1 MDTLVAMAPFGLADS
16 TCPHGIADLLTDR
29 VQRGADNPAIFYG
42 DQVLSYGQLSARMKS
57 IAIALTEAGIKCGDK
72 VGVFFPNHPDLVASF
87 FAVVRIGG
95 TVVPINPLLKA
106 DEIAHILADSDAKA
120 VIAHQQLARELEATL
135 PRLNELQNVFV
146 LTYQNESSIDHQLAD
161 KSDAMGG
168 SEATEAIQKM
178 VASSGK
184 VITVLDELELRKK
197 EHSLDLNARQIAEH
211 GILISHDQLAV
222 LVYTSGTTGHPKG
235 AMLSHGNLLAAVEMK
250 RSILDFRDT
259 DRILA
264 VLPLCHI
271 YGLAV
276 VMLGMISQG
285 GAMVIC
291 EKFET
296 ISVLDA
302 IEKNRVTIIP
312 AVPAMY
318 QFMAMELEKNPRDLS
333 ALRYGLCGAAPLEAE
348 LLNRLDAA
356 LGVPVLEGYA
366 LTETACIATITPLSG
381 PRKPGSVGP
390 KVPGVELY
398 VVDNKFSPLPRGR
411 ANVGQVAVRGP
422 NVMSGYYKQKEASDD
437 CIKDGLFLTGD
448 LGWFDEDE
456 YLHISG
462 RTKELIIRG
471 GQNIYP
477 REVETAI
484 MRMESILEVAVIGI
498 PDKYM
503 GERVKAV
510 VVVKPGNT
518 VTEDQVKEFCTNCL
532 APYKVPRIV
541 EFSDGLPRNS
551 TGKVLKRM
559 LL

>member
-1 MDTLVAMAPFGLADS
+1 MDALVAMAPSRLADS
-16 TCPHGIADLLTDR
+16 TCPSGIADLLTER
-29 VQRGADNPAIFYG
+29 LKNGGANPAIFYG
-42 DQVLSYGQLSARMKS
+42 EQVVSYAQLCGRMRA
-57 IAIALTEAGIKCGDK
+57 IAIALSEAGIKCGDK

-87 FAVVRIGG
+87 FAVVRIGC

-106 DEIAHILADSDAKA
+106 DEIAHILSDSEAKA
-120 VIAHQQLARELEATL
+120 VIAHEQLTRELQATL
-135 PRLNELQNVFV
+135 PRLHELRNVFV
-146 LTYQNESSIDHQLAD
+146 LSYENGSTDKDAIDQ
-161 KSDAMGG
+161 
-168 SEATEAIQKM
+168 M

-184 VITVLDELELRKK
+184 TIAILDDKEIGKK
-197 EHSLDLNARQIAEH
+197 EKSIDVAARQIAEH
-211 GILISHDQLAV
+211 GIAIAHDQLAV
-222 LVYTSGTTGHPKG
+222 LVYTSGTTGNPKG
-235 AMLSHGNLLAAVEMK
+235 AMLSHGNLLAAVALK
-250 RSILDFRDT
+250 RSILDFRET

-264 VLPLCHI
+264 VLPMCHI
-271 YGLAV
+271 YGLSV
-276 VMLGMISQG
+276 VMLGMVSQG

-296 ISVLDA
+296 IPVLNA
-302 IEKNRVTIIP
+302 IESKSVTIIP

-318 QFMAMELEKNPRDLS
+318 QFLAMELEKNPRKLP

-348 LLNRLDAA
+348 LLKRLDAA

-366 LTETACIATITPLSG
+366 LTETSCIATITPLCG

-390 KVPGVELY
+390 KVPGIELY
-398 VVDNKFSPLPRGR
+398 VVDNKYRPLPPGRG
-411 ANVGQVAVRGP
+411 NVGQVAVRGA
-422 NVMSGYYKQKEASDD
+422 NVMSGYYKQKEASED
-437 CIKDGLFLTGD
+437 CLKDGLFLTGD

-484 MRMESILEVAVIGI
+484 MRMESIQEVAVIGV

-510 VVVKPGNT
+510 VVAKPGHE
-518 VTEDQVKEFCTNCL
+518 VTEEQVKDFCTNCL

-541 EFSDGLPRNS
+541 EFRETLPRNS
-551 TGKVLKRM
+551 TGKVLKR
-559 LL
+559 LLLNNDE

>member
-1 MDTLVAMAPFGLADS
+1 MDAFVAMAPSRLADS
-16 TCPHGIADLLTDR
+16 ICPSGVADLLTER
-29 VQRGADNPAIFYG
+29 LQNGGANPAIFYG
-42 DQVLSYGQLSARMKS
+42 EQVITYAQLGARMKA
-57 IAIALTEAGIKCGDK
+57 IAIALSEAGIKCGDK

-87 FAVVRIGG
+87 FAVVRIGC

-106 DEIAHILADSDAKA
+106 DEIAHILTDSEAKA
-120 VIAHQQLARELEATL
+120 VIAHEQLARELEATL
-135 PRLNELQNVFV
+135 PRLKELRNVFV
-146 LTYQNESSIDHQLAD
+146 LTYENGTTAQGASKESV
-161 KSDAMGG
+161 DA
-168 SEATEAIQKM
+168 TDAIKQM
-178 VASSGK
+178 VAAGEK
-184 VITVLDELELRKK
+184 TIAVLNEKELAKK
-197 EHSLDLNARQIAEH
+197 EKSLDMSARQIAEH
-211 GILISHDQLAV
+211 GISIAHDQLAV
-222 LVYTSGTTGHPKG
+222 LVYTSGTTGNPKG
-235 AMLSHGNLLAAVEMK
+235 AMLSHGNLLAAVGMK
-250 RSILDFRDT
+250 RSILDFKET

-264 VLPLCHI
+264 VLPMCHI
-271 YGLAV
+271 YGLCV
-276 VMLGMISQG
+276 VMLGMVSQG

-296 ISVLDA
+296 IPVLNA
-302 IEKNRVTIIP
+302 IESKSVTIIP

-318 QFMAMELEKNPRDLS
+318 QFMAMELEKNPRKLP

-348 LLNRLDAA
+348 LLKRLDAA

-390 KVPGVELY
+390 KVPGIELY
-398 VVDNKFSPLPRGR
+398 VVDNKYRPLPPGR

-422 NVMSGYYKQKEASDD
+422 NVMSGYYKQKEASED
-437 CIKDGLFLTGD
+437 CLKDGLFLTGD
-448 LGWFDEDE
+448 LGWFDQDE

-477 REVETAI
+477 REVEAAI
-484 MRMESILEVAVIGI
+484 MRMESILEVAVIGV

-510 VVVKPGNT
+510 VVVKPGHE
-518 VTEDQVKEFCTNCL
+518 VTEDQVKEFCSNCL

-541 EFSDGLPRNS
+541 EFRNILPRNS
-551 TGKVLKRM
+551 TGKVLKR
-559 LL
+559 LLLNNDE

>member
-1 MDTLVAMAPFGLADS
+1 MDTLVAVAQSRMADS
-16 TCPHGIADLLTDR
+16 TCPSGVADLLIER
-29 VQRGADNPAIFYG
+29 VHSGAANPAIFYG
-42 DQVLSYGQLSARMKS
+42 DQVISYAQLGSRTKA

-87 FAVVRIGG
+87 FAVLRIGG
-95 TVVPINPLLKA
+95 TVVPINPLLKS
-106 DEIAHILADSDAKA
+106 DEITHILSDSEAKA
-120 VIAHQQLARELEATL
+120 IIAHEVLVHELESTL
-135 PRLNELQNVFV
+135 PRLKELRNVFV
-146 LTYQNESSIDHQLAD
+146 LSYNEQNTES
-161 KSDAMGG
+161 
-168 SEATEAIQKM
+168 
-178 VASSGK
+178 ASSPPSPTERIKKLALDGNQS
-184 VITVLDELELRKK
+184 ISVLTETEIARKEK
-197 EHSLDLNARQIAEH
+197 TLDLTARQIAEH
-211 GILISHDQLAV
+211 GISILHDQLAV

-235 AMLSHGNLLAAVEMK
+235 AMLSHGNLLAACALK
-250 RSILDFRDT
+250 RSILDFRET

-264 VLPLCHI
+264 VLPMCHI
-271 YGLAV
+271 YGLCV

-296 ISVLDA
+296 IPVLNA
-302 IEKNRVTIIP
+302 IESKGVTIIP

-318 QFMAMELEKNPRDLS
+318 QFMAMELEKNPRKFP

-348 LLNRLDAA
+348 LLKRLDAA

-390 KVPGVELY
+390 KVPGIELY
-398 VVDNKFSPLPRGR
+398 VVDNKYRPLPPGR
-411 ANVGQVAVRGP
+411 ANIGQVAVRGP

-484 MRMESILEVAVIGI
+484 MRMESVLEVAVIGV

-510 VVVKPGNT
+510 VVVRPGHE
-518 VTEDQVKEFCTNCL
+518 VTEDQIKDFCTNCL

-541 EFSDGLPRNS
+541 EFRDILPRNS
-551 TGKVLKRM
+551 TGKVLKR
-559 LL
+559 LLLQHGE